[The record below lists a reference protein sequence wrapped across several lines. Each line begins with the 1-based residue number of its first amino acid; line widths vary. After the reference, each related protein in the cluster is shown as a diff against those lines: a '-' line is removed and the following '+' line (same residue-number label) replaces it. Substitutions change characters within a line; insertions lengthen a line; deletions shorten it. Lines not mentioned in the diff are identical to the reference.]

1 MKALIRRYNKII
13 RKKPEKFENISKA
26 LIQARLP
33 ITTQRFLALSLIYA
47 IFAGIVG
54 SILGY
59 LIFTYVIPFSHVYYV
74 VFYNY
79 LYVEFAPHLLTL
91 AYIIYPP
98 IGALIFGVIAF
109 KLTHYLLLSYPF
121 FLVNKRRNE
130 INLYL
135 PHAVNMMYGMA
146 IGGVHI
152 YDIFKSIAESE
163 HIFGELSREFK
174 IIINLIELDHNPID
188 SMRYVRDTTPSDK
201 LASFLD
207 DLIYILSGGGRLA
220 EFLKSKSESHL
231 EEQKDSFKSYIEFL
245 GVMAEVYLAIF
256 ILLPLFLLIILVAMQ
271 LIGENILNMYKV
283 GLILTLPI
291 ATVMFIYL
299 IKSSLP
305 IPTVRTEDI
314 KILHKPIAFILPIEA
329 KTFKIDKFKKLI
341 KTGKKILLYP
351 FEEKLHTLEF
361 RALTIHF
368 ILIGIIVSVIS
379 FRFLSSIEETLI
391 VTASSIMV
399 PLIVLIE
406 LRERI
411 IRKIEER
418 IPVIFR
424 ELSLLNEAGLNII
437 EALRV
442 LSASELG
449 VIGREIS
456 IIRREIE
463 WGTAVSRAF
472 TILMRI
478 KSDII
483 AKIVP
488 VVVKALE
495 TSPTFKDAFMTV
507 AKYADS
513 EVNLKR
519 TIRSS
524 MFIYVVIIYMSMFI
538 FLIVVYVVI
547 TSILTFGVN
556 NTTSTIG
563 TVMINLRVV
572 KETFFQVCMM
582 VGLLSGIVAGVIGE
596 GKVIAGLKHSYIFLM
611 AIYVI
616 FKFLII

>member
-1 MKALIRRYNKII
+1 MKALIRRYNEII
-13 RKKPEKFENISKA
+13 RKKPEKFEKIHKT

-59 LIFTYVIPFSHVYYV
+59 LIFTYVIPFSQVYYV

-79 LYVEFAPHLLTL
+79 LYVEFAPHILTL
-91 AYIIYPP
+91 AYIIYPL

-130 INLYL
+130 IDLYL

-163 HIFGELSREFK
+163 HIFGELSKEFR
-174 IIINLIELDHNPID
+174 IIVNLIELGHNPID

-201 LASFLD
+201 LAGFLD

-231 EEQKDSFKSYIEFL
+231 EEQEASFKSYVEFL
-245 GVMAEVYLAIF
+245 GVIAEVYLAIF
-256 ILLPLFLLIILVAMQ
+256 ILLPLFLLIILVVIQ
-271 LIGENILNMYKV
+271 LIGENILTMYKI

-291 ATVMFIYL
+291 ATVMFIHL

-305 IPTVRTEDI
+305 IPTVRVEEI
-314 KILHKPIAFILPIEA
+314 RILHKPIAFISPIEA
-329 KTFKIDKFKKLI
+329 KTFKIDKFKRLI
-341 KTGKKILLYP
+341 KTTKKILLYP
-351 FEEKLHTLEF
+351 FEEKIYALEF
-361 RALTIHF
+361 RALSIHF
-368 ILIGIIVSVIS
+368 TLVGIIVFII
-379 FRFLSSIEETLI
+379 FYKFLTIEEALI
-391 VTASSIMV
+391 VTVSFIMI

-406 LRERI
+406 FRERI
-411 IRKIEER
+411 IRKIEEK
-418 IPVIFR
+418 IPVVFR

-437 EALRV
+437 EALKV
-442 LSASELG
+442 ISSLELG
-449 VIGREIS
+449 VIGRELSMIK
-456 IIRREIE
+456 REIE
-463 WGTAVSRAF
+463 WGTAIPQAF

-483 AKIVP
+483 AKVIP
-488 VVVKALE
+488 VVIKALE
-495 TSPTFKDAFMTV
+495 VSPTFKDAFMTV
-507 AKYADS
+507 ARYANS

-519 TIRSS
+519 TIRSG
-524 MFIYVVIIYMSMFI
+524 MFVYIVIIYMAIFI
-538 FLIVVYVVI
+538 FLIVVYIVV
-547 TSILTFGVN
+547 TSILTTFNVSN
-556 NTTSTIG
+556 SSVIG
-563 TVMINLRVV
+563 SIMINLENV
-572 KETFFQVCMM
+572 KETFFHVSLM

-596 GKVIAGLKHSYIFLM
+596 GKVIAGLKHSY
-611 AIYVI
+611 V
-616 FKFLII
+616 FLIATYIMFKIIMV